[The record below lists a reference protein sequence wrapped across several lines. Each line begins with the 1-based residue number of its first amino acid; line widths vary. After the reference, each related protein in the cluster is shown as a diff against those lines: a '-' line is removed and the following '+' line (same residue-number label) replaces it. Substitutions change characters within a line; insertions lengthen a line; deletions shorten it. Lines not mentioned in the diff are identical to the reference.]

1 MFFLGML
8 VFPLETVF
16 ASPSLI
22 ITDND
27 ITLEKQDPLVGQTVR
42 IYAKIANRG
51 GDDSR
56 GIVKF
61 FDGTSKQI
69 GTDQPF
75 SVLKGK
81 TADVFTDYQNL
92 PYGDRTIVVKVIP
105 WQSPSDTVVAKKG
118 FFVDR
123 DNDQDGIPDRRDPD
137 DDNDGVCDQP
147 PAVEGVCHLNPD
159 GSQDAFPL
167 DQKEWID
174 TDHDGIGNNRDT
186 DDDNDGWT
194 DVEEQKLGTD
204 PLKWDTDGDGKND
217 KEDAFPLDASEWND
231 SDHDGIGDNK
241 EVDDDNDGVCDQP
254 PAIDGVC
261 HLNPD
266 GSGDAFPKDPTE
278 WMDTDHDGI
287 GDNRDMDDDND
298 GLSDGQE
305 KDKGTDPKNPDT
317 DGDGYT
323 DASDVFPLDRKEW
336 MDTDHDGLGDNEDPD
351 NHNKGPV
358 LLYDIPREI
367 TLILPYHFDASQTY
381 DPDGQITNITWVMD
395 GMKKEGSSF
404 WYLFFTPGKHTLVLK
419 AVDDKGEGRTKVFEL
434 SVSGLLYIWLM
445 VLLIVLFLIHR
456 FWLSLSRTRF
466 THHTISPLISSGRK
480 KKK

>member
-1 MFFLGML
+1 
-8 VFPLETVF
+8 
-16 ASPSLI
+16 
-22 ITDND
+22 
-27 ITLEKQDPLVGQTVR
+27 
-42 IYAKIANRG
+42 
-51 GDDSR
+51 
-56 GIVKF
+56 
-61 FDGTSKQI
+61 
-69 GTDQPF
+69 
-75 SVLKGK
+75 
-81 TADVFTDYQNL
+81 
-92 PYGDRTIVVKVIP
+92 
-105 WQSPSDTVVAKKG
+105 
-118 FFVDR
+118 
-123 DNDQDGIPDRRDPD
+123 
-137 DDNDGVCDQP
+137 
-147 PAVEGVCHLNPD
+147 
-159 GSQDAFPL
+159 
-167 DQKEWID
+167 
-174 TDHDGIGNNRDT
+174 
-186 DDDNDGWT
+186 
-194 DVEEQKLGTD
+194 
-204 PLKWDTDGDGKND
+204 
-217 KEDAFPLDASEWND
+217 
-231 SDHDGIGDNK
+231 
-241 EVDDDNDGVCDQP
+241 
-254 PAIDGVC
+254 
-261 HLNPD
+261 
-266 GSGDAFPKDPTE
+266 
-278 WMDTDHDGI
+278 MDTDHDGI
-287 GDNRDMDDDND
+287 GDNRDTDDDHD

-381 DPDGQITNITWVMD
+381 DPDGQIANITWVMD

-466 THHTISPLISSGRK
+466 THHTVSPLISSGRK